1 MSEVS
6 PFGWW
11 NRLRLQWRLGLA
23 FLVMAPL
30 IAAAGGGGLFFIH
43 KIGDSVGQIE
53 TVAKP
58 LASAATQVADAVDA
72 VLVGLVS
79 ARGEVNNAGLQRATN
94 AIASGESEARQ
105 SFAAIQTLSKDNGV
119 DIDIRGARLSVSTF
133 FAEGRQL
140 VSALDRQA
148 NLAATSETK
157 FAEFGHDL
165 DKIVEVAGQLSSL
178 GETLMNG
185 HQGRS
190 RALMQSG
197 SASVS
202 DMEAIL
208 SETLTNA

>member
-11 NRLRLQWRLGLA
+11 NRLRLRWRLGLA

-79 ARGEVNNAGLQRATN
+79 ARGEVNNAGLQRATS
-94 AIASGESEARQ
+94 AITEGETGTKQ
-105 SFAAIQTLSKDNGV
+105 YFAAIQTLANDSNV
-119 DIDIRGARLSVSTF
+119 DIDIR
-133 FAEGRQL
+133 
-140 VSALDRQA
+140 
-148 NLAATSETK
+148 
-157 FAEFGHDL
+157 
-165 DKIVEVAGQLSSL
+165 
-178 GETLMNG
+178 
-185 HQGRS
+185 
-190 RALMQSG
+190 
-197 SASVS
+197 
-202 DMEAIL
+202 
-208 SETLTNA
+208 